1 MENILEIRDMVV
13 DYGIIRAL
21 KGVSLDIP
29 KGKIVVILGAN
40 GAGKTTTM
48 HAISGVT
55 KAASGQILFEG
66 EEIRNKQPYVIAKHG
81 ISQSPEGRLIL
92 SGLTVEENL
101 RIGGYILKSRA
112 QMNRNFEQVYDL
124 FPVLKERRNQQAT
137 TLSGGEQQM
146 LAIGRAL
153 MMNPKLLLLD
163 EPSLGLAPL
172 IVKSIFQT
180 VKRIAEEGVTILM
193 VEQNARQSL
202 LIADYAYV
210 LELGEVKS
218 QGTAQELLQDEALI
232 SAYLGKKRDK
242 KYIPPQAEHTEAA
255 RIETH
260 SHASTHL
267 YASSHL
273 WENQIKHKETVP

>member
-1 MENILEIRDMVV
+1 MENILEIKDLVV

-21 KGVSLDIP
+21 KGISMNIP
-29 KGKIVVILGAN
+29 KGQIVAVLGAN

-55 KAASGQILFEG
+55 KTASGQILFEG
-66 EEIRNKQPYVIAKHG
+66 QDIRNKQPYAIAKVG

-92 SGLTVEENL
+92 NGLTVEDNL
-101 RIGGYILKSRA
+101 RIGGYTLKSGSA
-112 QMNRNFEQVYDL
+112 MSKSFDMVYDL
-124 FPVLKERRNQQAT
+124 FPVLKERKNQQAS

-172 IVKSIFQT
+172 IVKSIFET
-180 VKRIAEEGVTILM
+180 VRRIADEGVTVLM

-202 LIADYAYV
+202 RIADYAYV
-210 LELGEVKS
+210 LELGMIKS
-218 QGTAQELLQDEALI
+218 EGPAAELLKDDALI
-232 SAYLGKKRDK
+232 SAYLGKK
-242 KYIPPQAEHTEAA
+242 
-255 RIETH
+255 
-260 SHASTHL
+260 
-267 YASSHL
+267 
-273 WENQIKHKETVP
+273 KE

>member
-172 IVKSIFQT
+172 IVKTIFQT
-180 VKRIAEEGVTILM
+180 VKRSAEEGVTILM

-242 KYIPPQAEHTEAA
+242 K
-255 RIETH
+255 
-260 SHASTHL
+260 
-267 YASSHL
+267 
-273 WENQIKHKETVP
+273 

>member
-40 GAGKTTTM
+40 GAGKTTT
-48 HAISGVT
+48 ISGVT

-242 KYIPPQAEHTEAA
+242 K
-255 RIETH
+255 
-260 SHASTHL
+260 
-267 YASSHL
+267 
-273 WENQIKHKETVP
+273 

>member
-40 GAGKTTTM
+40 GAGKISTM

-242 KYIPPQAEHTEAA
+242 K
-255 RIETH
+255 
-260 SHASTHL
+260 
-267 YASSHL
+267 
-273 WENQIKHKETVP
+273 

>member
-146 LAIGRAL
+146 LAMGRAL
-153 MMNPKLLLLD
+153 MSKPRLLMLD
-163 EPSLGLAPL
+163 EPSMGLAPIL
-172 IVKSIFQT
+172 VEQIFDIIQELNQHGT
-180 VKRIAEEGVTILM
+180 TILL
-193 VEQNARQSL
+193 VEQNAQMALSVAHRG
-202 LIADYAYV
+202 YV
-210 LELGEVKS
+210 LETGKIVTTGSGE
-218 QGTAQELLQDEALI
+218 ELLEDEAVKK
-232 SAYLGKKRDK
+232 AYLGG
-242 KYIPPQAEHTEAA
+242 
-255 RIETH
+255 
-260 SHASTHL
+260 
-267 YASSHL
+267 
-273 WENQIKHKETVP
+273 

>member
-153 MMNPKLLLLD
+153 MMNPKMLLLD
-163 EPSLGLAPL
+163 EPSFGPAPL

-242 KYIPPQAEHTEAA
+242 K
-255 RIETH
+255 
-260 SHASTHL
+260 
-267 YASSHL
+267 
-273 WENQIKHKETVP
+273 

>member
-1 MENILEIRDMVV
+1 MARNEVGNGMENILEIRDLVV

-21 KGVSLDIP
+21 KGISLDIP

-66 EEIRNKQPYVIAKHG
+66 EDLRNKQPYMIAKRG
-81 ISQSPEGRLIL
+81 ISQSPEGRLIF

-101 RIGGYILKSRA
+101 RIGGYSLKSKA

-124 FPVLKERRNQQAT
+124 FPVLKERRSQQAT

-153 MMNPKLLLLD
+153 MMNPKVLLLD

-218 QGTAQELLQDEALI
+218 QGTAQELLKDEALI
-232 SAYLGKKRDK
+232 SAYLGKKKQRT
-242 KYIPPQAEHTEAA
+242 Q
-255 RIETH
+255 
-260 SHASTHL
+260 
-267 YASSHL
+267 
-273 WENQIKHKETVP
+273 